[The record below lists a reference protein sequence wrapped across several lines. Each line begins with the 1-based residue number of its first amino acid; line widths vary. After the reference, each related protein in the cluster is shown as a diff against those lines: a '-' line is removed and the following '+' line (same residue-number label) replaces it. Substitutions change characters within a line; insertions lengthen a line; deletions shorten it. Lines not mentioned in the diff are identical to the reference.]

1 VSFCD
6 AVRGLELGDEHP
18 AAASTTADAA
28 ATATSRLI
36 TALTLLEGS
45 PWRLAAVRWQAI
57 RRSADRDGHARTVG
71 NFYATQD

>member
-6 AVRGLELGDEHP
+6 AVRGLELEDEHP

-36 TALTLLEGS
+36 TGLTLLEGS

-57 RRSADRDGHARTVG
+57 R
-71 NFYATQD
+71 